1 MTEQTLN
8 TTPAPAEQEEWPD
21 EERPGALRILVRHRE
36 LIASLIYREIRA
48 RYKQSIL
55 GVAWAVINPIVMTV
69 VYTLVFSVFLKVP
82 TPPGIHVPYS
92 VFVFTAIVPWNFFSQ
107 TMNLG
112 TESLVVNFN
121 LITKIYFPREVL
133 LVALVLSKVVDLLLG
148 LLVLISLY
156 VICQV
161 HVTWMVIFVIPA
173 LAIQLCLTLGVVLL
187 LSSTNLFYRDI
198 RHIVQLLTVVWMYM
212 TPVIYGIE
220 RVPHKILPIYATLN
234 PMVPVI
240 ETYKRG
246 ALMGQPPM
254 WGYLGIAAVT
264 SLVVL
269 VVGYRVFKRL
279 EPTFAEM
286 V

>member
-1 MTEQTLN
+1 MTDSITHTQPTGI
-8 TTPAPAEQEEWPD
+8 AEEKWPD
-21 EERPGALRILVRHRE
+21 DRRPGPIRVLLSQRE

-69 VYTLVFSVFLKVP
+69 VYTLVFSGFLNLRP
-82 TPPGIHVPYS
+82 PPGVHVPYS
-92 VFVFTAIVPWNFFSQ
+92 VFVFTAMVPWNFFSQ
-107 TMNLG
+107 TLSLG
-112 TESLVVNFN
+112 TETLVVNFN

-133 LVALVLSKVVDLLLG
+133 LVSLVLSKVVDFLLG
-148 LLVLISLY
+148 LLVLIALY
-156 VICQV
+156 VICHV
-161 HVTWMVIFVIPA
+161 HVSWMVVFVIPA
-173 LAIQLCLTLGVVLL
+173 LLIQLCLMLGVTLF

-198 RHIVQLLTVVWMYM
+198 KHVVQLLTVVWMYL
-212 TPVIYGIE
+212 TPIIYGLD
-220 RVPHKILPIYATLN
+220 RVPHKLLPIYASVN

-240 ETYKRG
+240 ETYKRV

-264 SLVVL
+264 SFIVL
-269 VVGYRVFKRL
+269 AVGYRVFKKL
-279 EPTFAEM
+279 EPAFAEM